1 MARPTKMTPDLLEIA
16 RAYPDNFEYYEHPMP
31 SAVGLAR
38 VLRISRSTLYKWADE
53 NEAFSDILEDVN
65 TQQELELLNKG
76 ITGAFNS
83 QITKLAL
90 GKHGYHDKQEL
101 GGFEGEDITFNVKHV

>member
-1 MARPTKMTPDLLEIA
+1 MARPTKLTQELLEIA
-16 RAYPDNFEYYEHPMP
+16 RAYPNNFIDHEHPMP

-38 VLRISRSTLYKWADE
+38 VLRIHRSTLYDWAE
-53 NEAFSDILEDVN
+53 KSKEFSDILEDIN

-76 ITGAFNS
+76 ITGVFNS

-101 GGFEGEDITFNVKHV
+101 GGFEGEDITFKVKHV